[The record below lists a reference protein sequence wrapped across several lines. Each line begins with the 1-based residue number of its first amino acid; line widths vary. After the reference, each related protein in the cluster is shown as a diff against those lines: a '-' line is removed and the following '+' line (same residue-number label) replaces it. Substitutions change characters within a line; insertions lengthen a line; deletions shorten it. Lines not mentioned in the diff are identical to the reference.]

1 MNELLEKLQQAEAE
15 AAKIREDAA
24 EEARSLMK
32 DAEES
37 GAFSVRQSQ
46 KAAREEAAHLVEEAA
61 VCTRDEIN
69 QLSVRRSAERELMRG
84 LARTR
89 IAKTAATLVERII
102 GHGDC

>member
-15 AAKIREDAA
+15 AARIREEAA
-24 EEARSLMK
+24 ETARGLVK
-32 DAEES
+32 EAEES
-37 GAFSVRQSQ
+37 GAASARQSQ
-46 KAAREEAAHLVEEAA
+46 KAVREEAAGLVEEAA

-69 QLSVRRSAERELMRG
+69 QLSVRKSAERELMRG

-89 IAKTAATLVERII
+89 IAKTTAALVERII

>member
-1 MNELLEKLQQAEAE
+1 LNELLEKLQQAEAE

-24 EEARSLMK
+24 EQARGLVK

-37 GAFSVRQSQ
+37 GASSARQSQ
-46 KAAREEAAHLVEEAA
+46 KAAREEAARLVEEAA

-89 IAKTAATLVERII
+89 IAKTTATLVERII